1 MKALERFREKERNFA
16 RNYNHFLSYNIVKF
30 ALDNKAEQI
39 NLELLEMKKTQN
51 KSILRNWS
59 YYQLQNFIEYK
70 AERVGIKV
78 KYIDPYHTSQTCS
91 ECGNYEEG
99 QRVEQDTFVCKR
111 CWHKMNADYNAAR
124 NIAMSYNYISK
135 KEESEYYKN
144 NKNMV

>member
-1 MKALERFREKERNFA
+1 
-16 RNYNHFLSYNIVKF
+16 S
-30 ALDNKAEQI
+30 
-39 NLELLEMKKTQN
+39 
-51 KSILRNWS
+51 
-59 YYQLQNFIEYK
+59 
-70 AERVGIKV
+70 
-78 KYIDPYHTSQTCS
+78 
-91 ECGNYEEG
+91 EEG